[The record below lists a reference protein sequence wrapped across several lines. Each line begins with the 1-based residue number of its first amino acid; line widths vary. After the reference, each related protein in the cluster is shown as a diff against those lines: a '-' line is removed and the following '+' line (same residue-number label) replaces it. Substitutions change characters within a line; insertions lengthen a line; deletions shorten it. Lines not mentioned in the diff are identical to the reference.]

1 MQEVTIRKIT
11 KDDYVFINK
20 WWIDSG
26 LKLPPEGCLPDNG
39 LGGLIIEKDKPIAVA
54 YIYKTNSTMGYLD
67 FLISNPNYK
76 SKDRFEIILL
86 LIKACIK
93 KCNEIGIINVWAMVT
108 NKEVI
113 NRALAVGFSIDNVK
127 QSIIRYDFNKI
138 K

>member
-39 LGGLIIEKDKPIAVA
+39 LGCLIIEKDKPIAVA